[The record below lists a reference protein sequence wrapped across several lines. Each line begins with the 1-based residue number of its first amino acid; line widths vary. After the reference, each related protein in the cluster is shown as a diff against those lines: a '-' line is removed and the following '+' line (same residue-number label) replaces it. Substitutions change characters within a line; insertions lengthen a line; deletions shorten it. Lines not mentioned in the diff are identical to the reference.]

1 MAQSFENLGKIPE
14 LRNRILYTLLMFIVF
29 RIGVY
34 ITTPGVNPVALT
46 QFFHASNSNLFG
58 LFNMFTGGAL
68 SRFSIFSLGIM
79 PYISSSIIFQMLPMV
94 IPSLERLQK
103 EGGDAGRKKFMQYI
117 RYGTVILSLFQSIGI
132 SYGIELMK
140 SPGGIPVVGHPG
152 LNFMMI
158 SVIALT
164 AGTVFVMWIGEEIS
178 ERGIGNGISLIIFAG
193 IVSAIP
199 AALINTI
206 KIVQT
211 GELNVMLMILI
222 AAMMILVIGFI
233 VFVESA
239 QRRIPVQYAK
249 KMIGRKLYSGQ
260 SSYLPIKVNTPGVI
274 PPIFAMSILLFPA
287 TIANFIKLPAFEGI
301 SSYLNPTGLVYNI
314 LYVALIFF
322 FCYFYTAITF
332 KVDDV
337 ADDLRKYGGNIP
349 GIKPGKST
357 AHYIDKI
364 LNRVTFIGAVYV
376 SAICLLPTI
385 LINKFHV
392 PFYFGGTGLLIVVV
406 VAMDTIVQIQSHL
419 LYRNYDSLL
428 KKVSKKK

>member
-1 MAQSFENLGKIPE
+1 MAQSYENIGKIPE

-29 RIGVY
+29 RIGVH
-34 ITTPGVNPVALT
+34 ITTPGVNPVALS
-46 QFFHASNSNLFG
+46 QFFSATNSNLFG

-68 SRFSIFSLGIM
+68 ARFSIFSLGIM

-94 IPSLERLQK
+94 VPSLDRLQK
-103 EGGDAGRKKFMQYI
+103 EGEAGRKKFMQYT
-117 RYGTVILSLFQSIGI
+117 RYGTVLLSLFQSIGI
-132 SYGIELMK
+132 SYGIMAMR
-140 SPGGIPVVGHPG
+140 SPDGMRVVMHPG
-152 LNFMMI
+152 LSFLII
-158 SVIALT
+158 SVISLT
-164 AGTVFVMWIGEEIS
+164 AGTVFVMWLGEEIS
-178 ERGIGNGISLIIFAG
+178 EHGIGNGISLIIFAG
-193 IVSAIP
+193 IVAAIP
-199 AALINTI
+199 GAFMNTI
-206 KIVQT
+206 KFVQT
-211 GELNVMLMILI
+211 GEINIMLLILI
-222 AAMMILVIGFI
+222 VAFMILVIGFI

-239 QRRIPVQYAK
+239 QRRIPIQYAK
-249 KMIGRKLYSGQ
+249 KMVGRKLYSGQ
-260 SSYLPIKVNTPGVI
+260 TSYLPLKINTPGVI

-287 TIANFIKLPAFEGI
+287 TIANFIKIPFFEKI
-301 SSYLNPTGLVYNI
+301 SEYLNPNGLIYNI
-314 LYVALIFF
+314 FFVILIFF

-357 AHYIDKI
+357 ASFIDKI
-364 LNRVTFIGAVYV
+364 LNRVTFIGAIYV
-376 SAICLLPTI
+376 SLICLIPTI

-428 KKVSKKK
+428 KKASKK

>member
-29 RIGVY
+29 RIGVH
-34 ITTPGVNPVALT
+34 ITTPGVNPVALS
-46 QFFHASNSNLFG
+46 QFFNASNSNLFG

-68 SRFSIFSLGIM
+68 ARFSIFSLGIM

-94 IPSLERLQK
+94 VPSLDRLQK
-103 EGGDAGRKKFMQYI
+103 EGEAGRKKFMQYT

-132 SYGIELMK
+132 SYGIEAMR
-140 SPGGIPVVGHPG
+140 SPAGLPVVMHPG
-152 LNFMMI
+152 MSFLII

-164 AGTVFVMWIGEEIS
+164 AGTIFVMWIGEEIS
-178 ERGIGNGISLIIFAG
+178 EHGIGNGISLIIFAG
-193 IVSAIP
+193 IVAAIP
-199 AALINTI
+199 GAFMNTI
-206 KIVQT
+206 KMVQL
-211 GELNVMLMILI
+211 GEINIMLLILIIALMIF
-222 AAMMILVIGFI
+222 VIGFI

-239 QRRIPVQYAK
+239 QRRIPIQYAK
-249 KMIGRKLYSGQ
+249 KMMGRKLYSGQ
-260 SSYLPIKVNTPGVI
+260 TSYLPLKVNTPGVI

-287 TIANFIKLPAFEGI
+287 TIANFIKIPVFERV
-301 SSYLNPTGLVYNI
+301 SEYLSPNGLLYNI
-314 LYVALIFF
+314 IFVILIFF

-337 ADDLRKYGGNIP
+337 ADDLRKYGGNVP

-357 AHYIDKI
+357 SAFIDKI
-364 LNRVTFIGAVYV
+364 LNRVTFIGAIYV
-376 SAICLLPTI
+376 SLICLLPTI
-385 LINKFHV
+385 LVNKFHV

-428 KKVSKKK
+428 KKASKK

>member
-1 MAQSFENLGKIPE
+1 MAQSFENVGKIPE
-14 LRNRILYTLLMFIVF
+14 LRNRIFYTLLMFVVF
-29 RIGVY
+29 RIGVH
-34 ITTPGVNPVALT
+34 ITTPGVDPVALS
-46 QFFHASNSNLFG
+46 QFFNASNSNLFG

-68 SRFSIFSLGIM
+68 ARFSIFSLGIM

-94 IPSLERLQK
+94 IPSLDRLQK
-103 EGGDAGRKKFMQYI
+103 EGESGRKKFMQYT
-117 RYGTVILSLFQSIGI
+117 RYGTVVLSLFQSVGI
-132 SYGIELMK
+132 SYGIESMR
-140 SPGGIPVVGHPG
+140 SPMGSPVVSRPG
-152 LNFMMI
+152 MSFMII

-164 AGTVFVMWIGEEIS
+164 AGTIFVMWIGEEIS
-178 ERGIGNGISLIIFAG
+178 EHGIGNGISLIIFAG
-193 IVSAIP
+193 IVAAIP
-199 AALINTI
+199 GAFINTI
-206 KIVQT
+206 KMVRL
-211 GELNVMLMILI
+211 GEINIMLLVLIL
-222 AAMMILVIGFI
+222 ALMILVIGFI

-260 SSYLPIKVNTPGVI
+260 TSYLPLKINTPGVI

-287 TIANFIKLPAFEGI
+287 TIANFIKVPIFERI
-301 SSYLNPTGLVYNI
+301 SGYLNPSGLPYNI
-314 LYVALIFF
+314 AFVVLIFF

-337 ADDLRKYGGNIP
+337 ADDLRKYGGNVP

-357 AHYIDKI
+357 ASYIDKI
-364 LNRVTFIGAVYV
+364 LNRVTFIGAIYV
-376 SAICLLPTI
+376 SLICLLPTI

-428 KKVSKKK
+428 KKASKK

>member
-29 RIGVY
+29 RIGVH
-34 ITTPGVNPVALT
+34 ITTPGVNPVALS
-46 QFFHASNSNLFG
+46 QFFNSANNNLFG

-68 SRFSIFSLGIM
+68 SKFSIFSLGIM

-94 IPSLERLQK
+94 WPSLDRLQK
-103 EGGDAGRKKFMQYI
+103 EGEAGRKKFMQYI
-117 RYGTVILSLFQSIGI
+117 RYGTVGLSFVQSIGI
-132 SYGIELMK
+132 SYGLEMMR
-140 SPGGIPVVGHPG
+140 SPQGLPVVGNPG
-152 LNFMMI
+152 ISFMI
-158 SVIALT
+158 IAVIALT
-164 AGTVFVMWIGEEIS
+164 AGSIFVMWVGEEIS
-178 ERGIGNGISLIIFAG
+178 EHGIGNGISLIIFAG
-193 IVSAIP
+193 IVAAIP
-199 AALINTI
+199 AAFMNTI
-206 KIVQT
+206 KIVKT
-211 GELNVMLMILI
+211 GELNIMLLILI
-222 AAMMILVIGFI
+222 LIMMIVVIGFI

-239 QRRIPVQYAK
+239 QRRIPIQYAK
-249 KMIGRKLYSGQ
+249 KMVGRKLYSGQ

-287 TIANFIKLPAFEGI
+287 TIANFIKIPVLEQV
-301 SSYLNPTGLVYNI
+301 SSYFNPAGFLYNV
-314 LYVALIFF
+314 LYVFLIFF
-322 FCYFYTAITF
+322 FCFFYTAITF
-332 KVDDV
+332 KVNDV

-357 AHYIDKI
+357 SSYIDRI

-376 SAICLLPTI
+376 SAVCLLPTI

-428 KKVSKKK
+428 KKASKK

>member
-1 MAQSFENLGKIPE
+1 MAQSYENIGKIPE

-29 RIGVY
+29 RIGVH
-34 ITTPGVNPVALT
+34 ITTPGVNPVALS
-46 QFFHASNSNLFG
+46 QFFNATNSNLFG

-68 SRFSIFSLGIM
+68 ARFSIFSLGIM

-94 IPSLERLQK
+94 IPSLDRLQK
-103 EGGDAGRKKFMQYI
+103 EGEAGRKKFMQYT
-117 RYGTVILSLFQSIGI
+117 RYGTVLLALFQSIGI
-132 SYGIELMK
+132 SYGIMAMR
-140 SPGGIPVVGHPG
+140 SPDGMRVVMHPG
-152 LNFMMI
+152 ISFLII
-158 SVIALT
+158 SVISLT

-178 ERGIGNGISLIIFAG
+178 EHGIGNGISLIIFAG
-193 IVSAIP
+193 IVAAIP
-199 AALINTI
+199 GAVMNTI
-206 KIVQT
+206 KFVQT
-211 GELNVMLMILI
+211 GEINIMLLLLI
-222 AAMMILVIGFI
+222 VAFMVLVIGFI

-239 QRRIPVQYAK
+239 QRRIPIQYAK
-249 KMIGRKLYSGQ
+249 KMVGRKLYSGQ
-260 SSYLPIKVNTPGVI
+260 TSYLPLKINTPGVI

-287 TIANFIKLPAFEGI
+287 TIANFIKVPFFEKV
-301 SSYLNPTGLVYNI
+301 SEYLNPNGLIYNVLFVI
-314 LYVALIFF
+314 LIFF

-357 AHYIDKI
+357 ASFIDKI
-364 LNRVTFIGAVYV
+364 LNRVTFIGAIYV
-376 SAICLLPTI
+376 SLICLIPTI

-428 KKVSKKK
+428 KKASKK

>member
-14 LRNRILYTLLMFIVF
+14 LRKRILYTLLMFVVF

-34 ITTPGVNPVALT
+34 ITTPGVNAVALT
-46 QFFHASNSNLFG
+46 QFFSASNSNLFG

-79 PYISSSIIFQMLPMV
+79 PYISSAIIFEMLPMV
-94 IPSLERLQK
+94 IPSLGVLQK
-103 EGGDAGRKKFMQYI
+103 EGGDAGRKKFTQYI
-117 RYGTVILSLFQSIGI
+117 RYGTVILALFQSIGI
-132 SYGIELMK
+132 SYGIEIMR
-140 SPGGIPVVGHPG
+140 SPSGLPVVGHPG
-152 LNFMMI
+152 FNFMII

-178 ERGIGNGISLIIFAG
+178 EHGIGNGISLIIFAG

-199 AALINTI
+199 AAFINTI

-211 GELNVMLMILI
+211 GELNVMLLILI
-222 AAMMILVIGFI
+222 VAMMIAVIGFI

-239 QRRIPVQYAK
+239 QRRITIQYAK
-249 KMIGRKLYSGQ
+249 KMVGRKLYSGK

-287 TIANFIKLPAFEGI
+287 TIANFIKQPFFEGV
-301 SSYLNPTGLVYNI
+301 SSYLNPTGVAYNVV
-314 LYVALIFF
+314 YVALIFF

-337 ADDLRKYGGNIP
+337 ANDLRKYGGNIP

-357 AHYIDKI
+357 ASFIDRI
-364 LNRVTFIGAVYV
+364 LNRVTFIGAMYV
-376 SAICLLPTI
+376 SAVCLLPTI
-385 LINKFHV
+385 LIDKLHV

-428 KKVSKKK
+428 KKASKNK

>member
-1 MAQSFENLGKIPE
+1 MAQSFENIGKIPE
-14 LRNRILYTLLMFIVF
+14 LRKRIIYTLLMFIVF
-29 RIGVY
+29 RIGVH
-34 ITTPGVNPVALT
+34 ITTPGVNPVALS
-46 QFFHASNSNLFG
+46 QFFNAANSNLFG

-94 IPSLERLQK
+94 VPSLDRLQK
-103 EGGDAGRKKFMQYI
+103 EGEAGRKKFMQYI

-132 SYGIELMK
+132 SYGLEMMH
-140 SPGGIPVVGHPG
+140 SPHGMPVVSHPG
-152 LNFMMI
+152 VSFLI
-158 SVIALT
+158 IAVIALT

-178 ERGIGNGISLIIFAG
+178 EHGIGNGISLIIFAG
-193 IVSAIP
+193 IVAAIP
-199 AALINTI
+199 AAFMNTI

-211 GELNVMLMILI
+211 GELNVMLLILI
-222 AAMMILVIGFI
+222 LLFMIAIVGFI
-233 VFVESA
+233 VYVESA
-239 QRRIPVQYAK
+239 QRRIPIQYAK
-249 KMIGRKLYSGQ
+249 KMVGRKLYSGQ
-260 SSYLPIKVNTPGVI
+260 SSYLPLKVNTPGVI

-287 TIANFIKLPAFEGI
+287 TIANFIKIPAFEKV
-301 SSYLNPTGLVYNI
+301 SNYLSPTGFLYNA
-314 LYVALIFF
+314 LFVLLIFF

-357 AHYIDKI
+357 SGYIDRI

-428 KKVSKKK
+428 KKASKK

>member
-1 MAQSFENLGKIPE
+1 MAQSFENIGKIPE

-29 RIGVY
+29 RIGVH
-34 ITTPGVNPVALT
+34 ITTPGVNPVALS
-46 QFFHASNSNLFG
+46 QFFNASNSNLFG

-68 SRFSIFSLGIM
+68 ARFSIFSLGIM

-94 IPSLERLQK
+94 VPSLDRLQK
-103 EGGDAGRKKFMQYI
+103 EGEAGRKKFMQYT

-132 SYGIELMK
+132 SYGIEAMR
-140 SPGGIPVVGHPG
+140 SPAGLPVVMHPG
-152 LNFMMI
+152 ISFLLI

-164 AGTVFVMWIGEEIS
+164 AGTIFVMWIGEEIS
-178 ERGIGNGISLIIFAG
+178 EHGIGNGISLIIFAG
-193 IVSAIP
+193 IVAAIP
-199 AALINTI
+199 GAFMNTI
-206 KIVQT
+206 KMVQL
-211 GELNVMLMILI
+211 GEINIMLLILI
-222 AAMMILVIGFI
+222 IAFMIFVIGFI

-239 QRRIPVQYAK
+239 QRRIPIQYAK
-249 KMIGRKLYSGQ
+249 KMMGRKLYSGQ
-260 SSYLPIKVNTPGVI
+260 TSYLPLKVNTPGVI

-287 TIANFIKLPAFEGI
+287 TIANFIKIPIFERI
-301 SSYLNPTGLVYNI
+301 SEYLSPNGLLYNI
-314 LYVALIFF
+314 IFVILIFF

-337 ADDLRKYGGNIP
+337 ADDLRKYGGNVP

-357 AHYIDKI
+357 SAFIDKI

-376 SAICLLPTI
+376 SLICLLPTI
-385 LINKFHV
+385 LVNKFHV

-428 KKVSKKK
+428 KKASKK

>member
-14 LRNRILYTLLMFIVF
+14 LRKRILYTLLMFVVF

-34 ITTPGVNPVALT
+34 ITTPGVNAVALT
-46 QFFHASNSNLFG
+46 QFFSASNSNLFG

-79 PYISSSIIFQMLPMV
+79 PYISSAIIFEMLPMV
-94 IPSLERLQK
+94 IPSLGILQK
-103 EGGDAGRKKFMQYI
+103 EGGDAGRKKFTQYI
-117 RYGTVILSLFQSIGI
+117 RYGTVILALFQSIGI
-132 SYGIELMK
+132 SYGIEIMR
-140 SPGGIPVVGHPG
+140 SPSGLPVVGHPG
-152 LNFMMI
+152 FHFMII

-178 ERGIGNGISLIIFAG
+178 EHGIGNGISLIIFAG

-199 AALINTI
+199 AAFINTI

-211 GELNVMLMILI
+211 GELNVMLLLLI
-222 AAMMILVIGFI
+222 VAMMIFVIGFI

-239 QRRIPVQYAK
+239 QRRITIQYAK
-249 KMIGRKLYSGQ
+249 KMVGRKLYSGK

-287 TIANFIKLPAFEGI
+287 TIANFIKQPFFEGI
-301 SSYLNPTGLVYNI
+301 SSYLNPTGVAYNVV
-314 LYVALIFF
+314 YVALIFF

-337 ADDLRKYGGNIP
+337 AGDLRKYGGNIP

-357 AHYIDKI
+357 ARFIDRI
-364 LNRVTFIGAVYV
+364 LNRVTFIGATYV
-376 SAICLLPTI
+376 SAVCLLPTI
-385 LINKFHV
+385 LIDKLHV

-419 LYRNYDSLL
+419 LYRNYDTLL
-428 KKVSKKK
+428 KKASKNK

>member
-1 MAQSFENLGKIPE
+1 MTQSYENIGKIPE

-29 RIGVY
+29 RIGVH
-34 ITTPGVNPVALT
+34 ITTPGVNPVALS
-46 QFFHASNSNLFG
+46 QFFNASNSNLFG

-68 SRFSIFSLGIM
+68 ARFSIFSLGIM

-94 IPSLERLQK
+94 IPSLDRLQK
-103 EGGDAGRKKFMQYI
+103 EGEAGRKKFMQYT
-117 RYGTVILSLFQSIGI
+117 RYGTVLLALFQSIGI
-132 SYGIELMK
+132 SYGIMAMR
-140 SPGGIPVVGHPG
+140 SPDGLPVVMHPG
-152 LNFMMI
+152 ASFLI
-158 SVIALT
+158 IAVIALT

-178 ERGIGNGISLIIFAG
+178 EHGIGNGISLIIFAG
-193 IVSAIP
+193 IVAAIP
-199 AALINTI
+199 GAFMNTI
-206 KIVQT
+206 KFVQA
-211 GELNVMLMILI
+211 GEINIMLLILI
-222 AAMMILVIGFI
+222 VVFMIFVIGFI

-239 QRRIPVQYAK
+239 QRRIPIQYAK
-249 KMIGRKLYSGQ
+249 KMVGRKLYSGQ
-260 SSYLPIKVNTPGVI
+260 SSYLPLKINTPGVI

-287 TIANFIKLPAFEGI
+287 TIANFIKVPFFEKI
-301 SSYLNPTGLVYNI
+301 SEYLNPNGVFYNI
-314 LYVALIFF
+314 IFVILIFF

-357 AHYIDKI
+357 SSFIDKI
-364 LNRVTFIGAVYV
+364 LNRVTFIGAIYV
-376 SAICLLPTI
+376 SLICVLPTI
-385 LINKFHV
+385 LIDKFHV

-428 KKVSKKK
+428 KKASKK

>member
-29 RIGVY
+29 RIGVH
-34 ITTPGVNPVALT
+34 ITTPGVNPVALS
-46 QFFHASNSNLFG
+46 QFFNQSNSNLFG

-68 SRFSIFSLGIM
+68 ARFSIFSLGIM

-94 IPSLERLQK
+94 VPSLDRLQK
-103 EGGDAGRKKFMQYI
+103 EGEAGRKKFMQYT

-132 SYGIELMK
+132 SYGIEAMR
-140 SPGGIPVVGHPG
+140 SPSGIPVVMHPG
-152 LNFMMI
+152 MSFLII
-158 SVIALT
+158 SVITLT

-178 ERGIGNGISLIIFAG
+178 EHGIGNGISLIIFAG
-193 IVSAIP
+193 IVAAIP
-199 AALINTI
+199 GAFMNTI
-206 KIVQT
+206 KLVQA
-211 GELNVMLMILI
+211 GEINIMLLILI
-222 AAMMILVIGFI
+222 IAFMIFVIGFI

-239 QRRIPVQYAK
+239 QRRIPIQYAK
-249 KMIGRKLYSGQ
+249 KMVGRKLYSGQ
-260 SSYLPIKVNTPGVI
+260 TSYLPLKVNTPGVI

-287 TIANFIKLPAFEGI
+287 TIANFIKIPAFEKV
-301 SSYLNPTGLVYNI
+301 SEYLNPSGFIYNLI
-314 LYVALIFF
+314 FVILIFF

-357 AHYIDKI
+357 SAFIDKI

-376 SAICLLPTI
+376 SLICLLPTI
-385 LINKFHV
+385 LVNKFHV

-428 KKVSKKK
+428 KKASK

>member
-1 MAQSFENLGKIPE
+1 MAQSYENIGKIPE

-29 RIGVY
+29 RVGVH
-34 ITTPGVNPVALT
+34 ITTPGVNPIALS
-46 QFFHASNSNLFG
+46 QFFNATNSNLFG

-68 SRFSIFSLGIM
+68 ARFSIFSLGIM

-94 IPSLERLQK
+94 VPSLDRLQK
-103 EGGDAGRKKFMQYI
+103 EGEAGRKKFMQYT
-117 RYGTVILSLFQSIGI
+117 RYGTVLLSLFQSIGI
-132 SYGIELMK
+132 SYGIMAMR
-140 SPGGIPVVGHPG
+140 SPDGMRVVMHPG
-152 LNFMMI
+152 ISFLII
-158 SVIALT
+158 SVISLT

-178 ERGIGNGISLIIFAG
+178 EHGIGNGISLIIFAG
-193 IVSAIP
+193 IVAAIP
-199 AALINTI
+199 GAFMNTI
-206 KIVQT
+206 KFVQT
-211 GELNVMLMILI
+211 GEINIMLLILI
-222 AAMMILVIGFI
+222 AAFMILVIGFI

-239 QRRIPVQYAK
+239 QRRIPIQYAK
-249 KMIGRKLYSGQ
+249 KMVGRKLYSGQ
-260 SSYLPIKVNTPGVI
+260 TSYLPLKINTPGVI

-287 TIANFIKLPAFEGI
+287 TIANFIKIPFFEKI
-301 SSYLNPTGLVYNI
+301 SEYLNPNGLVYNVFFVI
-314 LYVALIFF
+314 LIFF

-337 ADDLRKYGGNIP
+337 ADDLRKYGGNVP

-357 AHYIDKI
+357 ASFIDKI
-364 LNRVTFIGAVYV
+364 LNRVTFIGAIYV
-376 SAICLLPTI
+376 SLICLIPTI

-428 KKVSKKK
+428 KKASKK

>member
-14 LRNRILYTLLMFIVF
+14 LRNRILYTLMMFIVF
-29 RIGVY
+29 RIGAH
-34 ITTPGVNPVALT
+34 ITTPGVNPVALS
-46 QFFHASNSNLFG
+46 QFFSSSNSNLFG

-94 IPSLERLQK
+94 VPSLDRLQK
-103 EGGDAGRKKFMQYI
+103 EGDAGRKKFMQYT
-117 RYGTVILSLFQSIGI
+117 RYGTVVLSIFQSVGI
-132 SYGIELMK
+132 SYGIQTMR
-140 SPGGIPVVGHPG
+140 SPSGMSLVDHPG
-152 LNFMMI
+152 LHFMI
-158 SVIALT
+158 LSVIALT
-164 AGTVFVMWIGEEIS
+164 AGTIFVMWIGEEIS

-193 IVSAIP
+193 IVAAIP
-199 AALINTI
+199 GSFVNTLKMVRLGEIN
-206 KIVQT
+206 V
-211 GELNVMLMILI
+211 LLLILI
-222 AAMMILVIGFI
+222 LAFMVIVIGII

-260 SSYLPIKVNTPGVI
+260 SSYLPLKINTPGVI

-287 TIANFIKLPAFEGI
+287 TIANFIKIPVFEKI
-301 SSYLNPTGLVYNI
+301 SQYLNPAGLIYNI
-314 LYVALIFF
+314 VFVILIFF

-337 ADDLRKYGGNIP
+337 ADDLRKYGGNVP

-357 AHYIDKI
+357 ASYIDRI
-364 LNRVTFIGAVYV
+364 LNRVTFVGAVYV
-376 SAICLLPTI
+376 SLICMIPTI
-385 LINKFHV
+385 LVNKFHV

-406 VAMDTIVQIQSHL
+406 VAMDTIAQIQSHL

-428 KKVSKKK
+428 KKASKK

>member
-29 RIGVY
+29 RIGVH
-34 ITTPGVNPVALT
+34 ITTPGVNPVALS
-46 QFFHASNSNLFG
+46 QFFNASNSNLFG

-68 SRFSIFSLGIM
+68 ARFSIFSLGIM

-94 IPSLERLQK
+94 IPSLDRLQK
-103 EGGDAGRKKFMQYI
+103 EGEAGRKKFMQYT
-117 RYGTVILSLFQSIGI
+117 RYGTVLLSLFQSIGI
-132 SYGIELMK
+132 SYGIEAMR
-140 SPGGIPVVGHPG
+140 SPEGLPVVMHPG
-152 LNFMMI
+152 MSFLII

-178 ERGIGNGISLIIFAG
+178 EHGIGNGISLIIFAG
-193 IVSAIP
+193 IVAAIP
-199 AALINTI
+199 GAFMNTI
-206 KIVQT
+206 KMVQL
-211 GELNVMLMILI
+211 GEINIMLLILI
-222 AAMMILVIGFI
+222 LAFMILVIGFI

-239 QRRIPVQYAK
+239 QRRIPIQYAK
-249 KMIGRKLYSGQ
+249 KMVGRKLYSGQ
-260 SSYLPIKVNTPGVI
+260 TSYLPLKVNTPGVI

-287 TIANFIKLPAFEGI
+287 TIANFIKIPAFEKV
-301 SSYLNPTGLVYNI
+301 SEYLNPSGVLYNI
-314 LYVALIFF
+314 VFVILIFF

-357 AHYIDKI
+357 ASFIDKI

-376 SAICLLPTI
+376 SLICLLPTI
-385 LINKFHV
+385 LVNKFHV

-428 KKVSKKK
+428 KKASKK

>member
-1 MAQSFENLGKIPE
+1 
-14 LRNRILYTLLMFIVF
+14 
-29 RIGVY
+29 
-34 ITTPGVNPVALT
+34 
-46 QFFHASNSNLFG
+46 
-58 LFNMFTGGAL
+58 
-68 SRFSIFSLGIM
+68 
-79 PYISSSIIFQMLPMV
+79 
-94 IPSLERLQK
+94 
-103 EGGDAGRKKFMQYI
+103 MQYI
-117 RYGTVILSLFQSIGI
+117 RYGTVILSLLQSIGI
-132 SYGIELMK
+132 SYGIEVMR
-140 SPGGIPVVGHPG
+140 SPGGMPIVSNPG
-152 LNFMMI
+152 LSFIVI

-178 ERGIGNGISLIIFAG
+178 EHGIGNGISLIIFAG

-199 AALINTI
+199 AAFINTI

-211 GELNVMLMILI
+211 GELNVMLLMLVV
-222 AAMMILVIGFI
+222 AMMIFVIGFI

-239 QRRIPVQYAK
+239 QRRITIQYAK

-287 TIANFIKLPAFEGI
+287 TIANFIKRPFFEQI
-301 SSYLNPTGLVYNI
+301 SSYLNPSGVTYNI
-314 LYVALIFF
+314 LFVGLIFF

-357 AHYIDKI
+357 ANFIDKI
-364 LNRVTFIGAVYV
+364 LNRITFIGAVYV

-428 KKVSKKK
+428 KKASKK

>member
-29 RIGVY
+29 RIGVH
-34 ITTPGVNPVALT
+34 ITTPGVNPIALS
-46 QFFHASNSNLFG
+46 QFFSSSNSNLFG

-68 SRFSIFSLGIM
+68 ARFSIFSLGIM

-94 IPSLERLQK
+94 VPSLDRLQK
-103 EGGDAGRKKFMQYI
+103 EGEAGRKKFMQYT
-117 RYGTVILSLFQSIGI
+117 RYGTVLLSLFQSIGI
-132 SYGIELMK
+132 SYGIQAMR
-140 SPGGIPVVGHPG
+140 SPEGLPVVMHPG
-152 LNFMMI
+152 MGFLVI

-178 ERGIGNGISLIIFAG
+178 EHGIGNGISLIIFAG
-193 IVSAIP
+193 IVAAIP
-199 AALINTI
+199 GAFMNTI
-206 KIVQT
+206 KMVRL
-211 GELNVMLMILI
+211 GEINIMLLILI
-222 AAMMILVIGFI
+222 VAFMIFVIGFI
-233 VFVESA
+233 VYVESA
-239 QRRIPVQYAK
+239 QRRIPIQYAK
-249 KMIGRKLYSGQ
+249 KMVGRKLYSGQ
-260 SSYLPIKVNTPGVI
+260 TSYLPLKVNTPGVI

-287 TIANFIKLPAFEGI
+287 TIANFIKVPFFEKV
-301 SSYLNPTGLVYNI
+301 SAYLNPNGVLYNI
-314 LYVALIFF
+314 IFVVLIFF

-357 AHYIDKI
+357 SAFIDKI
-364 LNRVTFIGAVYV
+364 LNRVTFIGAIYV
-376 SAICLLPTI
+376 SLICLLPTI

-428 KKVSKKK
+428 KKASKK

>member
-1 MAQSFENLGKIPE
+1 MAQSYENIGKIPE

-29 RIGVY
+29 RIGVH
-34 ITTPGVNPVALT
+34 ITTPGVNPVALSN
-46 QFFHASNSNLFG
+46 FFNSSNSNLLG

-68 SRFSIFSLGIM
+68 ARFSIFSLGIM

-94 IPSLERLQK
+94 VPSLDRLQK
-103 EGGDAGRKKFMQYI
+103 EGEAGRKKFMQYT
-117 RYGTVILSLFQSIGI
+117 RYGTVLLSLFQSVGI
-132 SYGIELMK
+132 SYGIMAMR
-140 SPGGIPVVGHPG
+140 SPDGMRLVMHPG
-152 LNFMMI
+152 ISFLII
-158 SVIALT
+158 SVISLT
-164 AGTVFVMWIGEEIS
+164 AGTIFVMWIGEEIS
-178 ERGIGNGISLIIFAG
+178 EHGIGNGISLIIFAG
-193 IVSAIP
+193 IVAAIP
-199 AALINTI
+199 GAFMNTI
-206 KIVQT
+206 NFVKT
-211 GELNVMLMILI
+211 GEINIMLLILI
-222 AAMMILVIGFI
+222 TAFMIIVIGFI

-239 QRRIPVQYAK
+239 QRRIPIQYAK
-249 KMIGRKLYSGQ
+249 KMVGRKLYSGQ
-260 SSYLPIKVNTPGVI
+260 TSYLPLKINTPGVI

-287 TIANFIKLPAFEGI
+287 TIANFIKVPVFEKI
-301 SSYLNPTGLVYNI
+301 SEYLNPNGFIYNVI
-314 LYVALIFF
+314 FVILIFF

-357 AHYIDKI
+357 SSFIDKI
-364 LNRVTFIGAVYV
+364 LNRVTFIGAIYV
-376 SAICLLPTI
+376 SLICLIPTI

-428 KKVSKKK
+428 KKASKK